1 MSLKVRFRGR
11 IDDLR
16 LIRDFEDRILKLASA
31 FGSRVSLWR
40 SSSDTAGCRLIRG
53 LLVHLSPGQSPA
65 SLLLNHAGQ
74 LIASTELNTPVEAC
88 PQWPRWCTVH
98 TASSGVDGHAAV
110 VELLSLM
117 KAQWFSDLQVLDL
130 SGYWEHRDRLQLDS
144 HLLQRVQTRLPLPRL
159 ALPGRPDAVDYPVA
173 LESARQAVGVF
184 SALVEHVG
192 RPIGPGQHLVSP
204 FRDVTRMSF
213 ADRVRD
219 AEELLLQQRIEED
232 QLLRATA
239 EAIASGLHGDDPAS
253 TNADDATSAQSAEQR
268 RQNDTAWNEDTAAGD
283 TGEGPASRPF
293 NDGEPLHGRADSSHV
308 KSADDEAPGSVGTDT
323 PLQEEALALSMD
335 ALQSLTAELCLHGF
349 STVLQTALLDLVGS
363 LGRGEPIAR
372 GQARDGRELCDA
384 IVHLRQSLR
393 ATCFAEGAVSGLFG
407 EGKISLVTAAR
418 WLSRLQR
425 IYHETQRLLT
435 RAWSRGRRAA

>member
-16 LIRDFEDRILKLASA
+16 LIRDFEDRILKLSSA

-40 SSSDTAGCRLIRG
+40 SSADTAGSRLIRG
-53 LLVHLSPGQSPA
+53 LLLHLSPGQSPV
-65 SLLLNHAGQ
+65 SLLLNHEGQ
-74 LIASTELNTPVEAC
+74 LIASVGLNTPAEAC

-130 SGYWEHRDRLQLDS
+130 SGYWEHRDRLQLDA

-184 SALVEHVG
+184 SALVESVG
-192 RPIGPGQHLVSP
+192 RRIGPGQHLVSP
-204 FRDVTRMSF
+204 FRDVARMSF

-219 AEELLLQQRIEED
+219 AEELLLQHRIEED

-239 EAIASGLHGDDPAS
+239 EAIASGLHGDDSAS
-253 TNADDATSAQSAEQR
+253 ANAHDATSAQSAEQR
-268 RQNDTAWNEDTAAGD
+268 RQHDTAWNEDTAAGD
-283 TGEGPASRPF
+283 TGKCPASQPL
-293 NDGEPLHGRADSSHV
+293 NDGEPLHGHADSSHV
-308 KSADDEAPGSVGTDT
+308 KSADDEAPGAAGSET
-323 PLQEEALALSMD
+323 PLQEDALALSMD
-335 ALQSLTAELCLHGF
+335 ALQSLRSELCLHGF

-418 WLSRLQR
+418 WHYRLQR